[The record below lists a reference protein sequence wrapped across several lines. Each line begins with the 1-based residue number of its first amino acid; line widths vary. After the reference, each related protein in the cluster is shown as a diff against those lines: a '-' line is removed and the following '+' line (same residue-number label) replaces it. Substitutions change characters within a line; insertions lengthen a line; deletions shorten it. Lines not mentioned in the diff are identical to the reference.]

1 MNCSKRGQLGSVSAE
16 YVWVTLSVITLLFIP
31 LPGESASLVD
41 IVIDA
46 FKHFQANTQYLLS
59 MP

>member
-1 MNCSKRGQLGSVSAE
+1 MNKANRRQRGSVSAE
-16 YVWVTLSVITLLFIP
+16 YVWVTLAVITVLFVP

-41 IVIDA
+41 VVVDA
-46 FKHFQANTQYLLS
+46 FKHFQANTLYLLS